1 MVQARKALPEQQK
14 KEKRPLSQPIKIAIL
29 DPQTQTTQIRYKR
42 MRLEVKTLQSLTVF
56 PFASSR

>member
-1 MVQARKALPEQQK
+1 MAQEKKALLEQSK
-14 KEKRPLSQPIKIAIL
+14 KEERSLSKMIMIAIL
-29 DPQTQTTQIRYKR
+29 DPQTQTTHARYEL

>member
-1 MVQARKALPEQQK
+1 MAQARKALLVQSK
-14 KEKRPLSQPIKIAIL
+14 KGVLSLSQPIKIAIL
-29 DPQTQTTQIRYKR
+29 DPQTQTTQTMYEL